1 MLYLHTEMSD
11 VASEMSDEGT
21 HWNFLIALATAGH
34 SNPMFIWSDQKE
46 DVSMLLHRLYS
57 FSITL
62 QRHLWMIVSL
72 FLKLIMF
79 PKLF

>member
-46 DVSMLLHRLYS
+46 DVSMLL
-57 FSITL
+57 IDCTA
-62 QRHLWMIVSL
+62 SL
-72 FLKLIMF
+72 LPFRGTSEW
-79 PKLF
+79 